1 MLKVQL
7 FSHPYYTKVWPSSKC
22 HVSWQTIFCLCRY
35 DDESD
40 ESNFEAF
47 DDESPLLQE
56 GGEKHFSV
64 SGTDQIG
71 SRKGTGTSEL
81 GDFDNRRFF
90 R

>member
-1 MLKVQL
+1 MIQSR
-7 FSHPYYTKVWPSSKC
+7 FIFTKIWPSSKQNF
-22 HVSWQTIFCLCRY
+22 SWKTIFCICRY

-47 DDESPLLQE
+47 DDESPLLEE
-56 GGEKHFSV
+56 GGERHFTV
-64 SGTDQIG
+64 SDSDHIG

-81 GDFDNRRFF
+81 RDFDNRRFF